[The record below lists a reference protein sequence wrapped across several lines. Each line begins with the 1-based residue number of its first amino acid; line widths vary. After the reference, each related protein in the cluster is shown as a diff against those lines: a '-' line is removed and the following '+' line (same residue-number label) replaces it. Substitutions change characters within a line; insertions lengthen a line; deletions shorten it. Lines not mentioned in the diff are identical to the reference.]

1 MGILNMPLNKQDIL
15 PLYKQLTDIF
25 RKDIEDGKFKKG
37 EKIPTEVELGKIYKV
52 SRVTV
57 RNALEELSK
66 ENLLIRKQGKGTF
79 VNTEKLSRGIHGLQS
94 FSDMCRESGCKPGAK
109 VIKCIIEDANH
120 KDIEVLQLEPGS
132 KIIVIE
138 RIRYADDVPVAL
150 EVSRLPERFTFLLNE
165 DLNDT
170 SMFSILSDKYG
181 IVFMETRKTIELVF
195 ATYEMSR
202 YLNLSQGH
210 PLLSIS
216 AVSNDKE
223 GVPSHRS
230 MQFIVGD
237 KFKFII

>member
-1 MGILNMPLNKQDIL
+1 MPLNKQDIL

-25 RKDIEDGKFKKG
+25 RKDIEEGKFKKG
-37 EKIPTEVELGKIYKV
+37 EKIPTEVELSKLYNV

-57 RNALEELSK
+57 RNALEELAK

-79 VNTEKLSRGIHGLQS
+79 VNTKKLSRGIHGLQS
-94 FSDMCRESGCKPGAK
+94 FSDMCREIGCKPGAK

-170 SMFSILSDKYG
+170 SMFSILSEKYG
-181 IVFMETRKTIELVF
+181 IVFMDTRKTIELVF

-202 YLNLSQGH
+202 YLNLSQGY

-216 AVSNDKE
+216 AVSTDKE

-237 KFKFII
+237 KFQFII